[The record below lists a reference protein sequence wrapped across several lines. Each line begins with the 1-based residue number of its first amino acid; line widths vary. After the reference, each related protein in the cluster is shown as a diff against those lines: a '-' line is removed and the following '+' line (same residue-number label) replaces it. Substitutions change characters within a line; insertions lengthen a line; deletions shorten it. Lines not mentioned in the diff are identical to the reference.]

1 MEFIEME
8 NNHIPAIFPRRPIV
22 LIKAQDEFVW
32 DVEGKKYID
41 CAGGN
46 GVALVGHC
54 HPKVTKAI
62 QKQASELLVC
72 PTIYFNDKRALLA
85 KKINDLTPKH
95 LTRSFFSNS
104 GTESVEAA
112 IKLVRKYQGK
122 DKNEIIS
129 MTGGFHGRTFG
140 SLSAT
145 WKINYRRPFEP
156 LVPGFK
162 HAKFGDIDDVR
173 SNINKKTGAI
183 ITEIIQGEGGVI
195 LPPPEFHKELR
206 ELCDEKDLLLIIDE
220 VQTGFG
226 RTGKLFAFQHYGIEP
241 DILCLAKG
249 VAGGIPIGITVSSDE
264 IYSKLSQGD
273 HFSTF
278 GGNPLACA
286 AALSVIDIVI
296 NEKLPEK
303 SRQLGDYLLDELKEN
318 LSESKLIRDIRG
330 KGLFVAI
337 ETRIRIKKFI
347 LEAIKR
353 GILLLTSGISTIR
366 MLPPLIIKK
375 ESLAIVIN
383 KLTDILNS

>member
-1 MEFIEME
+1 ME

>member
-1 MEFIEME
+1 ME

-347 LEAIKR
+347 LEAIKK

>member
-1 MEFIEME
+1 ME

-195 LPPPEFHKELR
+195 LPPPEYHKELR